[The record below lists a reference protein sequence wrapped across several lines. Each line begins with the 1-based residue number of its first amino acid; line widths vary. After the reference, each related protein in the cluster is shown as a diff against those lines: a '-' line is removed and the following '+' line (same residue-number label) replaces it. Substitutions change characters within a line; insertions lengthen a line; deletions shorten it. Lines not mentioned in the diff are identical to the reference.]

1 MMRQETRGESADV
14 TAEAPATTTP
24 DAAPQRQSGPNSW
37 LSVAK
42 RTWASAKKHNLSLV
56 AAGVAFYGMLA
67 IFPAIVALVSVYAL
81 VSDPD
86 QVRDQVKPVTDALPP
101 EAAKLLVDQLT
112 AATNSSGGGLTIG
125 LAASLLG
132 VLWSA
137 SGGVQ

>member
-81 VSDPD
+81 VADPD
-86 QVRDQVKPVTDALPP
+86 RIESQLEPVTDALPK
-101 EAAKLLVDQLT
+101 EAGELLVTQLSG
-112 AATNSSGGGLTIG
+112 AANSSGGGLG
-125 LAASLLG
+125 
-132 VLWSA
+132 
-137 SGGVQ
+137 